1 MEERDLRSPKPT
13 GKNPHIGY
21 SPRCETDTREASNWR
36 VLVCW
41 TAAGAAC
48 WMPRRALQVDD
59 LCESGD
65 DDSDDED
72 ERRRVLQRII
82 ARAMFFSGDEAA
94 TRHAQPTIHKDG
106 RSSGKARQPRFGDLA
121 NEQKHLQWRHS
132 GLNKQWQLL
141 LHEMADDT
149 RVKGTWASIEFRKCF
164 GISRPVFDTLF
175 METGKDK
182 AFKETLWG
190 DGTRGVPAQP
200 LIQKVAGAMSMLT
213 NDLTAKIAGQLS
225 GIGKSTM
232 QAFFPKWI
240 VWLRET
246 QSLKHIYLP
255 EGDHLQKTMMCYSKL
270 GFPGAMCSTDG
281 VHVLWGK
288 CPSAWK
294 WIHIGEKKSPSRV
307 YNISVGPN
315 TEIFYVP
322 DASFPG
328 ARCQLWHVCHA
339 SFW

>member
-1 MEERDLRSPKPT
+1 M
-13 GKNPHIGY
+13 
-21 SPRCETDTREASNWR
+21 PRC
-36 VLVCW
+36 
-41 TAAGAAC
+41 
-48 WMPRRALQVDD
+48 ALWLDD
-59 LCESGD
+59 FYQCED
-65 DDSDDED
+65 EDSDDED
-72 ERRRVLQRII
+72 ERRRVRQRII
-82 ARAMFFSGDEAA
+82 ARAMFFSGDEGV
-94 TRHAQPTIHKDG
+94 TLDAQQTMHTDG

-121 NEQKHLQWRHS
+121 SEQKHLQWRHS
-132 GLNKQWQLL
+132 SLNKQWKLL

-149 RVKGTWASIEFRKCF
+149 RVKGTWSSIEFRKCF
-164 GISRPVFDTLF
+164 GISRPVFDILYV
-175 METGKDK
+175 ETGKDK
-182 AFKETLWG
+182 KFKDSQWH
-190 DGTRGVPAQP
+190 DGTRGIPSQP

-225 GIGKSTM
+225 GVGKSTM
-232 QAFFPKWI
+232 QAFFPKWML
-240 VWLRET
+240 WLRET

-255 EGDHLQKTMMCYSKL
+255 EGAHLRKTMMCYAKL

-281 VHVLWGK
+281 VHVLWAK

-328 ARCQLWHVCHA
+328 AHSLL
-339 SFW
+339 